1 MASSNPEIEPP
12 KPSNLFQIHITM
24 SDVTTFK
31 TISTQAPVKAKNCG
45 LAVANFLGFLP
56 RYTVE
61 FLSSNNTPSSMDAWR
76 DIVSSFIKFAGGKTD
91 VFVESRNLSLFN
103 LIKYVGLKL
112 LPGYGTMI
120 LVAQAHGKPGHYFVI
135 AKEPSGQVG
144 VYDPQV
150 GVCPEGGLIP
160 IVGWDNIMNYI
171 GSVIPENRVV
181 MEQHLA
187 LPPSRDVLETV
198 ARHGPEFSTWG
209 YGELTPRIVQPL
221 GLTFFVLTM
230 NRELSSVGL
239 KRMTDALRTKAA
251 EGEAQR
257 RLEEDAA
264 GIHGPEAAVEA
275 RKKFLRESAVND
287 AAHAEEER
295 KRESE
300 VVRAAR
306 ARDEARTDAEKEAAA
321 AAAAAARVHSQE
333 MGGHGGAIRGRL
345 PPSSPRRK
353 AGRSSFGRL
362 RRYTRRRRAS
372 RSGRV
377 GYRPKGK
384 SRRA

>member
-76 DIVSSFIKFAGGKTD
+76 DLVSSLIKFAGGRTD
-91 VFVESRNLSLFN
+91 VIVESMELSLFN

-120 LVAQAHGKPGHYFVI
+120 LVAQPHGKPGHYFVI

-171 GSVIPENRVV
+171 GSVIPDNGDV
-181 MEQHLA
+181 MRQHLE
-187 LPPSRDVLETV
+187 LHPSRDVLETV

-221 GLTFFVLTM
+221 GLTFCVLTM

-239 KRMTDALRTKAA
+239 KKMTDALRTKAA
-251 EGEAQR
+251 EWDAQR

-264 GIHGPEAAVEA
+264 GIHGPEAEVEA
-275 RKKFLRESAVND
+275 RKKFLRETEE
-287 AAHAEEER
+287 AAARGEAARKSAEEEAAL
-295 KRESE
+295 REAMMTPE
-300 VVRAAR
+300 EKEAR
-306 ARDEARTDAEKEAAA
+306 ARARAAA
-321 AAAAAARVHSQE
+321 ERVHSQE

>member
-1 MASSNPEIEPP
+1 MAGSNPVIEPLRS
-12 KPSNLFQIHITM
+12 SNLFQTHITM

-31 TISTQAPVKAKNCG
+31 MISTQAPVEAKNCG

-56 RYTVE
+56 RYAVE
-61 FLSSNNTPSSMDAWR
+61 FLSSNNTPSSMDEWR
-76 DIVSSFIKFAGGKTD
+76 DTVSSLIKFAGGKTD
-91 VFVESRNLSLFN
+91 VNIESKELSMFN

-171 GSVIPENRVV
+171 GSVIPENKVV
-181 MEQHLA
+181 MEHHLA
-187 LPPSRDVLETV
+187 LPPSRDVLDIV
-198 ARHGPEFSTWG
+198 ARNRLEFSTWG

-239 KRMTDALRTKAA
+239 KRMTDALRAKA
-251 EGEAQR
+251 EEWDAQR

-264 GIHGPEAAVEA
+264 GIHGPEAAAAA
-275 RKKFLRESAVND
+275 RKKFLEKSVVYDSAGSG
-287 AAHAEEER
+287 AAAAAAAAE
-295 KRESE
+295 
-300 VVRAAR
+300 AR

-321 AAAAAARVHSQE
+321 AAEAAAARVHSQE